1 MKPHSVGGVHS
12 ASVHNIAHRNKINQ
26 LPFYSLLFWECT
38 SLEAEFGEA
47 CSWEQISKGGFPLS
61 FLFKVLA

>member
-12 ASVHNIAHRNKINQ
+12 GSVHHTAHRNKINR
-26 LPFYSLLFWECT
+26 LPFYSPLLWECI

-47 CSWEQISKGGFPLS
+47 HSWEQLSKGGFPLS